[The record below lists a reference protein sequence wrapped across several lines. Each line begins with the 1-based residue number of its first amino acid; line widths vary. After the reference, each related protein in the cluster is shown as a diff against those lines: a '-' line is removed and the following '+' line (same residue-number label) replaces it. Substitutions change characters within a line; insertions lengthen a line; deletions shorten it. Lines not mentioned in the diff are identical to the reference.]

1 MSSIYVAG
9 HRGLVGSALVR
20 ALESRGESWIGASR
34 RELDLLDRDGVF
46 EFIADSKPAAVIIA
60 AARVGG
66 IAANNSMPVEFLS
79 ENIRISTNIMDACHK
94 FDVERVLFLGSSCI
108 YPRLS
113 PQPIKEEYLLTG
125 ALEPTNEA
133 YALAKISG
141 LKLLQGYRR
150 EYGRRWISAMP
161 TNLYGPGDNF
171 DSESSHVLP
180 ATMRR
185 FVEAKKSGVDS
196 VTMWGSGKP
205 RREFLHVDDLA
216 GACLHLLEF
225 YDDDV
230 AINIGSGED
239 IAISELASLVSAA
252 VGYSGKILWDES
264 KPDGTPR
271 KLLDVTRVHDLGW
284 KHSIDLAEGI
294 RDLYEWYLKNV
305 DRAS

>member
-34 RELDLLDRDGVF
+34 GELDLLDRDRVF

-150 EYGRRWISAMP
+150 EYGRHWISAMP

-171 DSESSHVLP
+171 DIESSHVLP

-185 FVEAKKSGVDS
+185 FVEAKKNGVES

-294 RDLYEWYLKNV
+294 EDLYEWYLKNV

>member
-1 MSSIYVAG
+1 
-9 HRGLVGSALVR
+9 
-20 ALESRGESWIGASR
+20 
-34 RELDLLDRDGVF
+34 
-46 EFIADSKPAAVIIA
+46 
-60 AARVGG
+60 
-66 IAANNSMPVEFLS
+66 
-79 ENIRISTNIMDACHK
+79 
-94 FDVERVLFLGSSCI
+94 
-108 YPRLS
+108 
-113 PQPIKEEYLLTG
+113 
-125 ALEPTNEA
+125 
-133 YALAKISG
+133 LAKISG

-185 FVEAKKSGVDS
+185 FVEAKKSDVNS

-225 YDDDV
+225 YDDDI

-239 IAISELASLVSAA
+239 VAISELASLVSAA
-252 VGYSGKILWDES
+252 VGYNGKILWDES

-294 RDLYEWYLKNV
+294 KDLYEWYLKNV

>member
-1 MSSIYVAG
+1 MSSVYVAG

-34 RELDLLDRDGVF
+34 GELDLLDRDRVF

-79 ENIRISTNIMDACHK
+79 ENIRISTNIMDACHE
-94 FDVERVLFLGSSCI
+94 FDIERVLFLGSSCI

-185 FVEAKKSGVDS
+185 FVEAKKSDVNS

-294 RDLYEWYLKNV
+294 KDLFEWYLKNV

>member
-1 MSSIYVAG
+1 MGSIYVAG

-20 ALESRGESWIGASR
+20 AIESRGESWIGASR
-34 RELDLLDRDGVF
+34 GELDLLDRESVF
-46 EFIADSKPAAVIIA
+46 QFIADSKPAAVVIA

-66 IAANNSMPVEFLS
+66 IAANNAMPVEFLS

-94 FDVERVLFLGSSCI
+94 ANVERVLFLGSSCI

-125 ALEPTNEA
+125 ELEPTNEA

-171 DSESSHVLP
+171 DIESSHVLP

-185 FVEAKKSGVDS
+185 FVEAKKNDFDS
-196 VTMWGSGKP
+196 VTMWGSGNP

-225 YDDDV
+225 YDDDI

-239 IAISELASLVSAA
+239 IAITELASLVSKA
-252 VGYSGKILWDES
+252 VGYRGKILWDES

-271 KLLDVTRVHDLGW
+271 KLLDVTRVHDIGW
-284 KHSIDLAEGI
+284 RHSIELPQGVE
-294 RDLYEWYLKNV
+294 DLYDWYLKNV
-305 DRAS
+305 DGAS